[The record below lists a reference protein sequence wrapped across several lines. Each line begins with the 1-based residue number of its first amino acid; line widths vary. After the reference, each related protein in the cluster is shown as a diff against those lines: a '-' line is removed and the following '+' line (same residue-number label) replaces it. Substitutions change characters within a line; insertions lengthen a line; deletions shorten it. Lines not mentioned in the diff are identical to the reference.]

1 MSNPWMN
8 KTLPVVPT
16 ETEGGG
22 QVVDEI
28 NDEITYNDEGSQTD
42 VAYYNEE
49 ERKKREEL
57 KQENTELK
65 AKLSQS
71 ALEKEKNQL
80 HVLNCPALHTG
91 RFVFIDKDQERI
103 IDPLRF
109 NHGELGIT
117 FPTQNFS
124 MKTVSTAPPSLLIYC
139 TTAYNSTRSHNLK
152 TAIFIEEYFATVA
165 PTRERRMTITMV
177 ATSHQKRAPNMADE
191 WAVDEVNEAV
201 DVAPAFELKSD
212 LPEVK
217 LFGKWNHQ
225 EVL

>member
-1 MSNPWMN
+1 MN

-22 QVVDEI
+22 QTPSLLDIPLPPPPPPPEEPHI
-28 NDEITYNDEGSQTD
+28 
-42 VAYYNEE
+42 AYL

-124 MKTVSTAPPSLLIYC
+124 
-139 TTAYNSTRSHNLK
+139 
-152 TAIFIEEYFATVA
+152 VA